1 MIKRTVP
8 LSKQIQ
14 FGFAFLLSLFCMVL
28 PVSILAQTSTN
39 QLFKTSKWYIGADAG
54 LSFGRGTLCSFGA
67 DKSRVGYGF
76 GLLGAIILIVSY
88 PQKPNCAMDTWGL
101 GLTIAVKT
109 FI

>member
-39 QLFKTSKWYIGADAG
+39 QLFKTSNGTSVPMPDS
-54 LSFGRGTLCSFGA
+54 LSVVAHFVRLVRTSPA
-67 DKSRVGYGF
+67 
-76 GLLGAIILIVSY
+76 
-88 PQKPNCAMDTWGL
+88 
-101 GLTIAVKT
+101 
-109 FI
+109 